1 MRMSAIANS
10 KVQSRGSGWAF
21 LRASLAFAALVAAE
35 IYGFAADNNPAY
47 QDQFR
52 AHAEKVLAAAQKRY
66 ETEPTNSVA
75 AWELGRACF
84 GLVTVLEDRKEME
97 RIINEGIAACRASV
111 ALDSGSAAG
120 HYYLAITVGKL
131 ADLKRNLAAYGM
143 VKEVEREFH
152 KAQELDERFCYA
164 GPDRCL
170 GELYLKAPGWP
181 LSVGSRSKARKH
193 LERAAELSPDF
204 PENRLLLAE
213 AYEKWH
219 DKKPLARELEALE
232 KLWPAARTNFAGAD
246 WAADWTDWQPRFDM
260 LRGKVHP

>member
-10 KVQSRGSGWAF
+10 KVQGRGSDRTL
-21 LRASLAFAALVAAE
+21 LRACLAFAALVAAV
-35 IYGFAADNNPAY
+35 ISGFAADSNPAD

-152 KAQELDERFCYA
+152 KARELDEHFCYA
-164 GPDRCL
+164 GSDRCL
-170 GELYLKAPGWP
+170 GELYFKAPGWP

-193 LERAAELSPDF
+193 LERAAELAPDF

-213 AYEKWH
+213 AYQKWH

-246 WAADWTDWQPRFDM
+246 WAADWIDWQPRFDK
-260 LRGKVHP
+260 LRDNMHP